1 MLGKTKLSSYPLS
14 KLELD
19 INNPRLIGYR
29 KQNKINNENDII
41 ALMLSVYGVK
51 ELIFSILTNGFH
63 PDEVL
68 YSIPNDEN
76 NKKIIVEGNRRLT
89 ACKII
94 KKPSYL
100 KKIGQNNLCVRIKNH
115 KNYTLA
121 LESISKLNVVELKNR
136 TTARTYIA
144 SKHTKESIKRWSVYT
159 QGAYYIDLMQEY
171 RDINALRA
179 SINNSVSSSRIR
191 GVIFFSQITDEILS
205 LPTLSDIEKET
216 LLSDIDNIKVEAII
230 RLIQRTDFK
239 SRIARISLNKNGELS
254 VKDIIPQAYQI
265 LLAKLARDANFS
277 KELTTRQ
284 EDDEKIKKYIA
295 DLEKT
300 LTLFDKPERDLLD
313 DTEEDEYDLNL
324 DEEETPE
331 DTDENGSE
339 YAEPDQNVTTPTDQV
354 KPKPKII
361 KKSTYLIERTIS
373 SSGHKK
379 LDRLLDEAKRLNF
392 LKFKYSSIILSR
404 TIIETV
410 MSILIKRS
418 TVHDEYKAYSKFNYL
433 QLDTLLD
440 YYANNLVKI
449 FPEDDKTPSIKLIK
463 HTLSSYKETGK
474 LVSNLATHN
483 EDHSLTEQEVT
494 HVREKLHDLIAYFL
508 PKFITGQ

>member
-19 INNPRLIGYR
+19 IKNPRLIGYR
-29 KQNKINNENDII
+29 KQNKINNENDVI

-68 YSIPNDEN
+68 YSIPNNEN

-94 KKPSYL
+94 KKPSFL
-100 KKIGQNNLCVRIKNH
+100 KKIGQNNLCVRIQNH
-115 KNYTLA
+115 KNYALA
-121 LESISKLNVVELKNR
+121 LESISKLNVVELESR
-136 TTARTYIA
+136 TIARTYIA

-159 QGAYYIDLMQEY
+159 QGAYYIDLMNEY

-179 SINNSVSSSRIR
+179 SINNSVSSGRIR

-230 RLIQRTDFK
+230 RLIQRADFK
-239 SRIARISLNKNGELS
+239 TRIARISLNKNGDLS
-254 VKDIIPQAYQI
+254 IKGIVPQAYQI

-277 KELTTRQ
+277 KELSTRQ
-284 EDDEKIKKYIA
+284 EDDEKIKKYI
-295 DLEKT
+295 DELERI
-300 LTLFDKPERDLLD
+300 LTSFDKPERDLLD
-313 DTEEDEYDLNL
+313 DTEDDEYDLNL
-324 DEEETPE
+324 EEEETPE
-331 DTDENGSE
+331 DNDENGSE
-339 YAEPDQNVTTPTDQV
+339 YADPAQNVPTQTDRI
-354 KPKPKII
+354 KPKPKKI
-361 KKSTYLIERTIS
+361 KKSTYLIENIFS

-379 LDRLLDEAKRLNF
+379 LDELLDEAKKLNF

-410 MSILIKRS
+410 LSIIIKHS
-418 TVHDEYKAYSKFNYL
+418 SVHDEYRAYSRYNYL
-433 QLDTLLD
+433 QLDSLLE
-440 YYANNLVKI
+440 YYSNNLVKI

-463 HTLSSYKETGK
+463 HTLTSYKETGK

-494 HVREKLHDLIAYFL
+494 HVREKLHDLMVYFL
-508 PKFITGQ
+508 PKFITT

>member
-29 KQNKINNENDII
+29 KQNKIHNENDVI

-68 YSIPNDEN
+68 YSIPNNEN
-76 NKKIIVEGNRRLT
+76 NKKIVVEGNRRLT

-94 KKPSYL
+94 KRPSFL
-100 KKIGQNNLCVRIKNH
+100 KKIGQNNLCVRIQNH
-115 KNYTLA
+115 KNYALA
-121 LESISKLNVVELKNR
+121 LESISKLNVVELESR
-136 TTARTYIA
+136 TIARTYIA

-159 QGAYYIDLMQEY
+159 QGAYYIDLMNEY

-230 RLIQRTDFK
+230 RLIQRADFK
-239 SRIARISLNKNGELS
+239 TRIARISLNKNGDLS
-254 VKDIIPQAYQI
+254 IKGIVPQAYQI

-295 DLEKT
+295 DLERM
-300 LTLFDKPERDLLD
+300 LTSFDKPERDLLD
-313 DTEEDEYDLNL
+313 DTEDDEYDLNL
-324 DEEETPE
+324 EEEETPE
-331 DTDENGSE
+331 DNDENGSD
-339 YAEPDQNVTTPTDQV
+339 YADPAQNVPTHTDRIN
-354 KPKPKII
+354 PKPKKI
-361 KKSTYLIERTIS
+361 KKSAYLIENRFS

-379 LDRLLDEAKRLNF
+379 LDELLDEAKKLNF

-410 MSILIKRS
+410 MSIIIKHS
-418 TVHDEYKAYSKFNYL
+418 SVHDEYRAYSRYNYL
-433 QLDTLLD
+433 QLDSLLD
-440 YYANNLVKI
+440 YYSNNLVKI

-463 HTLSSYKETGK
+463 HTLTSYKETGK

-508 PKFITGQ
+508 PKFITT

>member
-29 KQNKINNENDII
+29 KQNKIHNENDVI

-68 YSIPNDEN
+68 YSIPNNEN
-76 NKKIIVEGNRRLT
+76 NKKIVVEGNRRLT

-94 KKPSYL
+94 KRPSFL
-100 KKIGQNNLCVRIKNH
+100 KKIGQNNLCVRIQNH
-115 KNYTLA
+115 KNYALA
-121 LESISKLNVVELKNR
+121 LESISKLNVVELESR
-136 TTARTYIA
+136 TIARTYIA

-159 QGAYYIDLMQEY
+159 QGAYYIDLMNEY

-230 RLIQRTDFK
+230 RLIQRADFK
-239 SRIARISLNKNGELS
+239 TRIARISLNKNGDLS
-254 VKDIIPQAYQI
+254 IKGIVPQAYQI

-295 DLEKT
+295 DLERM
-300 LTLFDKPERDLLD
+300 LTSFDKPERDLLD
-313 DTEEDEYDLNL
+313 DTEDDEYDLNL
-324 DEEETPE
+324 EEEETPE
-331 DTDENGSE
+331 DNDENGSD
-339 YAEPDQNVTTPTDQV
+339 YADPAQNVPTHTDRIN
-354 KPKPKII
+354 PKPK
-361 KKSTYLIERTIS
+361 K
-373 SSGHKK
+373 
-379 LDRLLDEAKRLNF
+379 
-392 LKFKYSSIILSR
+392 
-404 TIIETV
+404 
-410 MSILIKRS
+410 
-418 TVHDEYKAYSKFNYL
+418 
-433 QLDTLLD
+433 
-440 YYANNLVKI
+440 
-449 FPEDDKTPSIKLIK
+449 
-463 HTLSSYKETGK
+463 
-474 LVSNLATHN
+474 
-483 EDHSLTEQEVT
+483 
-494 HVREKLHDLIAYFL
+494 
-508 PKFITGQ
+508 

>member
-1 MLGKTKLSSYPLS
+1 MLGKRKLSSFALS

-19 INNPRLIGYR
+19 IKNPRLIGYR
-29 KQNKINNENDII
+29 KQNKINNENDVI
-41 ALMLSVYGVK
+41 ALMISVYGVK

-68 YSIPNDEN
+68 YSIPNNEN

-94 KKPSYL
+94 KKPSLL
-100 KKIGQNNLCVRIKNH
+100 KKIGLDNLYVKIQNH
-115 KNYTLA
+115 KNYALA
-121 LESISKLNVVELKNR
+121 LESINKLNVVELESRKM
-136 TTARTYIA
+136 ARTYIA

-159 QGAYYIDLMQEY
+159 QGAYYIDLMNEY
-171 RDINALRA
+171 RDINALRS

-205 LPTLSDIEKET
+205 LPTLSEIEKET
-216 LLSDIDNIKVEAII
+216 LLSDIDNIKVEAVI

-239 SRIARISLNKNGELS
+239 EKIARITLNKNGELS
-254 VKDIIPQAYQI
+254 VKGILPQAYQI

-284 EDDEKIKKYIA
+284 EDDNKIEKYIS

-300 LTLFDKPERDLLD
+300 LLSFSKPENELFDDA
-313 DTEEDEYDLNL
+313 EDEEYDLNL
-324 DEEETPE
+324 DSDEPSEDSDEIDSE
-331 DTDENGSE
+331 YIDTD
-339 YAEPDQNVTTPTDQV
+339 QKVTTPTDHV
-354 KPKPKII
+354 KPKPKNI
-361 KKSTYLIERTIS
+361 KKSTYLIERTFS
-373 SSGHKK
+373 LSGHKK
-379 LDRLLDEAKRLNF
+379 LDELLDEAKRLNF

-410 MSILIKRS
+410 LSILIKRS
-418 TVHDEYKAYSKFNYL
+418 TVHDSYKAYSKFNYL

-440 YYANNLVKI
+440 YYSNNLVKV

-483 EDHSLTEQEVT
+483 EEHSLTEQEVT
-494 HVREKLHDLIAYFL
+494 HVREKLNDLIAYFL
-508 PKFITGQ
+508 TKFIAGQ